1 MSEIKV
7 DTLTGKTSAGNIT
20 VTSEGGAAT
29 MQLQQGLAKAWSN
42 HSNLSSVG
50 IHDSMN
56 ISSMV
61 DVSLSVTRVSY
72 TNAFNN
78 AVYSGSGTCVS
89 NRMVK
94 WRSYN
99 THYLST
105 SNEIITHDHN
115 ANGGD
120 SDYIGVQFYGD
131 LA

>member
-1 MSEIKV
+1 MSTILV
-7 DTLTGKTSAGNIT
+7 DTLTGKTSAGDIT

-42 HSNLSSVG
+42 HSNLSSVA
-50 IHDSMN
+50 IHDSLN

-61 DVSLSVTRVSY
+61 DVTNSVTRVVY

-89 NRMVK
+89 NRQVM
-94 WRSYN
+94 WRTYN
-99 THYLST
+99 THYLAS
-105 SNEIITHDHN
+105 SNELVTHDNN
-115 ANGGD
+115 ANGQD
-120 SDYIGVQFYGD
+120 SDYIGVQFFGD